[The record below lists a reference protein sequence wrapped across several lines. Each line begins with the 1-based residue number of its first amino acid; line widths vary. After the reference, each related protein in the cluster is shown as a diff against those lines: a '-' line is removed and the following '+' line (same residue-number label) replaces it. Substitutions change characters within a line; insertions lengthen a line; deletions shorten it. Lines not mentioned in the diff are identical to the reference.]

1 MVVVMMMGSSMSS
14 AAPWTPGLLLL
25 LPLLGRAVVGGGI
38 GEWMVALFHA
48 GDEVPEWC
56 RLVDISNVRHDCDD

>member
-1 MVVVMMMGSSMSS
+1 MIMVMMGSSMSS

-38 GEWMVALFHA
+38 GEWVVALFHA
-48 GDEVPEWC
+48 GDEVPEGR
-56 RLVDISNVRHDCDD
+56 RLVNISNVRHDCND